1 MVRRNPKRN
10 NLTKG
15 KSMSYYKKQHEP
27 ISKEK
32 KVLNQICKEC
42 GRTRRIP
49 MSFCNDCWREMNQT
63 INKSDKQ

>member
-1 MVRRNPKRN
+1 
-10 NLTKG
+10 
-15 KSMSYYKKQHEP
+15 MSYYKKQHEP

-49 MSFCNDCWREMNQT
+49 MSFCNDCWREMSQT